1 MLGCPALAIGSVA
14 ARNYRVMEYLEAVG
28 KFEVY
33 RAQDSNTGQSVLVK
47 RLTNFT
53 SDGDDLARFV
63 REIRTCCI
71 IDSPYVAKTLAVELE
86 AQALCIVVECPS
98 GETLRDILERQS
110 TLSIDD
116 AVEIAHQCLCGLE
129 AAHRLLIIHRDLKP
143 EDVYVTR
150 VDGNIKVKI
159 ADFGV
164 AGFRSAERNVSV
176 SGYFRGTP
184 GYMPPEQV
192 FLWPDTGFAS
202 DLFSLGVM
210 LFEMLTG
217 LLPYGDNWRIAPANA
232 LEENMA
238 PHPASPDTLWKIVK
252 CAIHP
257 LPSQRYRSTRA
268 MRVAI
273 EEYSGKR
280 PATTPPPSARRRP
293 VALGAAIGVL
303 VGFALAWSS
312 VRTVHSVGNS
322 DRASPG
328 ITHAKMAAV
337 NVQHASTNIPTL
349 APTIAT
355 MTEAHNNDL
364 PGNLQDK
371 LANNPALTPAVKPQ
385 IEARNRDPLPTA
397 PSRVTHVA
405 KLEEKRDLPTKV
417 AQVVRPEDLPIV
429 APSGSLTPTVTQKP
443 VVARPVPATI
453 TVEVSAQ
460 LAELDDL
467 KILLDGNPQHRATWG
482 VALPTQLG
490 IHQLVASAPGHKAW
504 ATTVSVN
511 AAKPHQKINIPI
523 LKAQDSPEGSTPLH
537 EANLATADV
546 P

>member
-28 KFEVY
+28 KFEIY
-33 RAQDSNTGQSVLVK
+33 RAQDCNAGQSVLVK
-47 RLTNFT
+47 RLTNYT

-71 IDSPYVAKTLAVELE
+71 IDSPYVAKTLAVEQE
-86 AQALCIVVECPS
+86 AQALCIVVEYPS
-98 GETLRDILERQS
+98 GETLRDILERDS
-110 TLSIDD
+110 TLSSDD

-129 AAHRLLIIHRDLKP
+129 AAHRLLIVHRDLKP
-143 EDVYVTR
+143 EDVYITR
-150 VDGNIKVKI
+150 VAGVIQVKI

-164 AGFRSAERNVSV
+164 AGFRSAERNMSV

-192 FLWPDTGFAS
+192 FLWPDTGVSS

-217 LLPYGDNWRIAPANA
+217 LLPYGDNWRMAPANA

-238 PHPASPDTLWKIVK
+238 PHPAGPDGLWKIVK

-280 PATTPPPSARRRP
+280 PTTPPASARRRP
-293 VALGAAIGVL
+293 VAVGAAIGVL

-322 DRASPG
+322 GRASPDV
-328 ITHAKMAAV
+328 THTKMAAA
-337 NVQHASTNIPTL
+337 NVQHMPANVLPL
-349 APTIAT
+349 APTVT
-355 MTEAHNNDL
+355 TKTEAHDNDL
-364 PGNLQDK
+364 PGDPENK
-371 LANNPALTPAVKPQ
+371 LANSPTLTPAVKPQ
-385 IEARNRDPLPTA
+385 LEARNKKRLPTA
-397 PSRVTHVA
+397 PSRVTQVV
-405 KLEEKRDLPTKV
+405 KPEEKSDLPTNV
-417 AQVVRPEDLPIV
+417 TQVVRPEDLPIV
-429 APSGSLTPTVTQKP
+429 APSASLAPAVTQKP

-467 KILLDGNPQHRATWG
+467 QILLDGNPQHRATWG

-490 IHQLVASAPGHKAW
+490 VHQLVASAPGRKAW

-511 AAKPHQKINIPI
+511 ASKPHQTINIPI
-523 LKAQDSPEGSTPLH
+523 LKEQDPPEGSTPLH
-537 EANLATADV
+537 ESNLATADM